1 MLFRSRSGKVVG
13 ESSNKEA
20 IKPKEQD
27 TVEIQVERQDEEKAS
42 TSNKSKE
49 VVKPQGNLTSQGGN
63 RDGKEGMNSQKEN
76 KNEGVKA
83 YVPKLPYPTR
93 IHKGAKDQQFPR
105 FLEIFKKLEI
115 NIPLAEALEQ
125 MPLYAKFLKELIT
138 KKRSWQEKETVIL
151 NQECSAI
158 IQQGLPPKLKD
169 PGSFLIPCTI
179 GSMAVDKSLCDLGA
193 SINLMPLTMMK
204 KMMIEEL
211 KPTRMSLQLADRS
224 IKVPNGV
231 VENLLVK
238 VGNFIFPADFVVL
251 DMDEEGNNS
260 VILGRPF
267 LATARTIIDV
277 EKGEM
282 IFRVHDEQM
291 TINVF
296 KAMQYPAEKESY
308 MRIDVVDSLVEE
320 VFETNHQL
328 KQEEVQDIQKQEE
341 NKLEEPEEPSE
352 AKKEEV
358 PQQELKPLPPH
369 LKYAFLGEK
378 DSFPVII
385 NSTLNAE
392 EEEKL
397 LVVLKAHKEALG
409 WTIDDLKG
417 ISPAVCMHKIL
428 LEENSKPVVQPQ
440 RRLNPTMKEVVQKE
454 VLKLCK
460 AGIIYPISDSP
471 WVSPVQVVPKKGGM
485 TVIVNEKNELI
496 PTRTVTGWRMCID
509 YRRLNDATRKDHFPL
524 PFIDQ
529 MLERLAG
536 HAYYCF
542 LDGYSGYNQIVVDP
556 MDQEKT
562 SFTCPFGVFAYRRMP
577 FGLCNAPATFQR
589 CMLSI
594 FSDMVE
600 KFIEVFMDDFSV
612 FGDSFNTCLHHLT
625 LVLKRC
631 QETNLVLN

>member
-1 MLFRSRSGKVVG
+1 M
-13 ESSNKEA
+13 
-20 IKPKEQD
+20 
-27 TVEIQVERQDEEKAS
+27 ERQDEEKGS
-42 TSNKSKE
+42 TSNRGKE
-49 VVKPQGNLTSQGGN
+49 VVKPQSNPPRQRSN
-63 RDGKEGMNSQKEN
+63 RDSNGSVNPQQEN

-158 IQQGLPPKLKD
+158 IQKGLPPKLKD

-296 KAMQYPAEKESY
+296 KAMQHPVEKENC

-320 VFETNHQL
+320 VLDTNHQM
-328 KQEEVQDIQKQEE
+328 KQEEVHNIKDQEG
-341 NKLEEPEEPSE
+341 NKLEASKEPSE
-352 AKKEEV
+352 ATKEEA

-385 NSTLNAE
+385 NSTM
-392 EEEKL
+392 
-397 LVVLKAHKEALG
+397 
-409 WTIDDLKG
+409 W
-417 ISPAVCMHKIL
+417 
-428 LEENSKPVVQPQ
+428 
-440 RRLNPTMKEVVQKE
+440 
-454 VLKLCK
+454 
-460 AGIIYPISDSP
+460 
-471 WVSPVQVVPKKGGM
+471 
-485 TVIVNEKNELI
+485 
-496 PTRTVTGWRMCID
+496 
-509 YRRLNDATRKDHFPL
+509 AT
-524 PFIDQ
+524 
-529 MLERLAG
+529 
-536 HAYYCF
+536 
-542 LDGYSGYNQIVVDP
+542 
-556 MDQEKT
+556 
-562 SFTCPFGVFAYRRMP
+562 
-577 FGLCNAPATFQR
+577 AT
-589 CMLSI
+589 
-594 FSDMVE
+594 
-600 KFIEVFMDDFSV
+600 
-612 FGDSFNTCLHHLT
+612 LT
-625 LVLKRC
+625 AS
-631 QETNLVLN
+631 T